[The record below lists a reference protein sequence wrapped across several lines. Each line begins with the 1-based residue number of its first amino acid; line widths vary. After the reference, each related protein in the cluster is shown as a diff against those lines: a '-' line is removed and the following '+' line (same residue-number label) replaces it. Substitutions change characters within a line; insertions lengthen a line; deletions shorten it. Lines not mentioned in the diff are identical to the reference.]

1 MWLLQVKHPIIVVL
15 NKLNKHI
22 SYKARGVWFL
32 TILLLSSFVVKAQEL
47 SDEWLMRI
55 NNRVVTLD
63 EYRYLQE
70 NCAKNDNRFSED
82 FLSQFTDF
90 LLLSSEA
97 KTLQLDTLPA
107 YRQAMKT
114 YQDDCDKSAVWA
126 STSLQQAK
134 EMSEPQMN
142 LSLLLIKLPQHH
154 SSFQQKQVVALMDSL
169 HARLQHGAS
178 FQEVV
183 EKHSFYK
190 EPLLVD
196 KTQLSKEVL
205 AVLDSLNEGDYS
217 SPFFEP
223 QGICMVKLHR
233 RNIREQKI
241 SQQKLDSLLAI
252 RVEEIKSELGFA
264 CDEIA
269 KKELFSKKSTDKVLF
284 RIGDTSYGMAHFS
297 RFAAQSPMTI
307 QRQWEAFVRWAVMD
321 NYFNRLHQSPG
332 YRFNLQQKSDSLLV
346 SIYQQTLA
354 TPMPTDDELRRYF
367 QEHQKQYVWKEKR
380 FKGIVLQ
387 SADKKLLKSV
397 RKWLKKLPYE
407 EWQDALKM
415 VINKDEVRVLSTQQ
429 LFARGDNP
437 FVDELVYKCDEAD
450 ANPLFPYVDVLG
462 KRLKKPDGFNLVKDS
477 VLNDYLKEKHRVL
490 MAKLRASARIEFNE
504 EVLKTVNSLNPIN

>member
-1 MWLLQVKHPIIVVL
+1 MWLLQVKHPITVVL

-32 TILLLSSFVVKAQEL
+32 TILLLSSFVVKAQEP

-55 NNRVVTLD
+55 HNRVVTLE

-70 NCAKNDNRFSED
+70 QYAKKENPSSED
-82 FLSQFTDF
+82 FLNQLTDF

-97 KTLQLDTLPA
+97 KALQLDTLPA
-107 YRQAMKT
+107 YRQAMKN
-114 YQDDCDKSAVWA
+114 YQDDCDKSAVWTSA
-126 STSLQQAK
+126 SLQQAK
-134 EMSEPQMN
+134 EMSGPQMN

-154 SSFQQKQVVALMDSL
+154 SSYQQQQAVALMDSL
-169 HARLQHGAS
+169 HAQLQHGAS
-178 FQEVV
+178 FLEMAK
-183 EKHSFYK
+183 KHSCYK

-205 AVLDSLNEGDYS
+205 DVLDSLNEGDYS

-223 QGICMVKLHR
+223 QGICMVMLHR
-233 RNIREQKI
+233 SNIREQKI
-241 SQQKLDSLLAI
+241 SQQKLDSLLAN

-264 CDEIA
+264 CNEEARRELFA
-269 KKELFSKKSTDKVLF
+269 KKRTDKELF
-284 RIGDTSYGMAHFS
+284 RIGNTSYEMAHFT
-297 RFAAQSPMTI
+297 RFAAHHPMTI
-307 QRQWEAFVRWAVMD
+307 RHQWEAFVRWAVMD
-321 NYFNRLHQSPG
+321 NYFHRLHQSPG

-346 SIYQQTLA
+346 SIYRQTLA
-354 TPMPTDDELRRYF
+354 TPMPTDDELNRYF

-407 EWQDALKM
+407 EWQDALNM

-429 LFARGDNP
+429 LFARGDHP
-437 FVDELVYKCDEAD
+437 FVDELVYKCDEAVV
-450 ANPLFPYVDVLG
+450 NPLFPYVDVLG
-462 KRLKKPDGFNLVKDS
+462 KRLKRPDDFNLVKDS
-477 VLNDYLKEKHRVL
+477 VLSDYLQEKHRAL
-490 MAKLRASARIEFNE
+490 MTKLRASARIEFNE